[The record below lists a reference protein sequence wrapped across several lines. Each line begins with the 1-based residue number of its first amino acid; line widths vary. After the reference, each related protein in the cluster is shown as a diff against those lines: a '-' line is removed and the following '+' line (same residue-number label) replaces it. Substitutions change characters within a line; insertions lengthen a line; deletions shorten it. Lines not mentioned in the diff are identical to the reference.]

1 MELPQHWR
9 DLAVHWLHVCRMN
22 CGIARKTKP
31 VSILLRSKAMG
42 GFPIKWQICSGL
54 SSSQT
59 CSRPNR
65 WALQLVGRAVTTVG
79 WTATILGL
87 VEVSKRICYWIRG
100 FTVNFRVLQF
110 SFVSLFCLSSCNQ
123 SLHLN
128 SDIVDFLLLF
138 WAKKLKKLNVLNSNL
153 DKFSFL
159 RQCLPSS
166 VKWSPS

>member
-1 MELPQHWR
+1 MTLPFVGYMCAEWI
-9 DLAVHWLHVCRMN
+9 AALH
-22 CGIARKTKP
+22 AKP
-31 VSILLRSKAMG
+31 NQSSILLRSKAMG

-138 WAKKLKKLNVLNSNL
+138 WAKKLKKSNVLNSNL